1 MDFLLN
7 SEKLGTSVDSVQIE
21 IDKSLDF
28 NGWQNL
34 AYEVDI
40 KDDSR
45 SQLSLRID
53 EITIET
59 TGRLKVEFNKE
70 IVTELLSFK
79 KDQRNLQDID
89 DVVQVEIKNPDFDDR
104 DKKILST
111 SFIGASPTSIEL

>member
-7 SEKLGTSVDSVQIE
+7 SEKLGTSDDSVQIE

-45 SQLSLRID
+45 SQLSLRVD

>member
-1 MDFLLN
+1 MDFLLK
-7 SEKLGTSVDSVQIE
+7 SDKLGTSVDSVQIE

-111 SFIGASPTSIEL
+111 SFIGANPTSIEL